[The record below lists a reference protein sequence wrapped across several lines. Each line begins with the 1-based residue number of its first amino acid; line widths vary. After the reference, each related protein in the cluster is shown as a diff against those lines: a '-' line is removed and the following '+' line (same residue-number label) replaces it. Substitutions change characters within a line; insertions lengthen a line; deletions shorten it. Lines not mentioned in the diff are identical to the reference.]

1 MSARLGLMLGVA
13 AVVVAALIGGWYF
26 FIRGDDPAPVSLA
39 GAVASVSDAAA
50 TATSAAT
57 ASATAEAASTAT
69 PVASTDGSLDGTW
82 TLVAADSF
90 VGYRVKEQ
98 LVSVGATEAVG
109 RTSAVTGSL
118 DFDGSAI
125 TAVEVVADL
134 TRLKSDDDRRDGRL
148 RTQGIQWG
156 TFPEASFVLA
166 EPIAIDGVP
175 AEGDTISATAVGD
188 LTLHGVTNRVEFP
201 LQGTLSNGLVVVVGS
216 LLVQFADYDMETP
229 SALSVVSVE
238 EQGVIELQMVF
249 GR

>member
-1 MSARLGLMLGVA
+1 MTARPGLMLGVA
-13 AVVVAALIGGWYF
+13 AVVAAALFGGWYF
-26 FIRGDDPAPVSLA
+26 LIRGDEPPPVSLA
-39 GAVASVSDAAA
+39 GAVASVADSTTAPTAAA
-50 TATSAAT
+50 PAEG
-57 ASATAEAASTAT
+57 ASTASTAT
-69 PVASTDGSLDGTW
+69 PAAAAGSLEGTW
-82 TLVAADSF
+82 MLVAADSF

-109 RTSAVTGSL
+109 RTSAVTGL
-118 DFDGSAI
+118 LEFDGSAI

-166 EPIAIDGVP
+166 QPIAIDGVP
-175 AEGDTISATAVGD
+175 AEGETISATAIGD

-216 LLVQFADYDMETP
+216 LLIQFADYDMEAP

-249 GR
+249 SR

>member
-1 MSARLGLMLGVA
+1 MFRAPQVPSEGTHDRTAGLDAGCDRRC
-13 AVVVAALIGGWYF
+13 G
-26 FIRGDDPAPVSLA
+26 RRPVWWL
-39 GAVASVSDAAA
+39 VLLHPP

-57 ASATAEAASTAT
+57 ASATAEGASSAAPVAAS
-69 PVASTDGSLDGTW
+69 DGSVEGTW

-98 LVSVGATEAVG
+98 LVSVGAAEAVG
-109 RTSAVTGSL
+109 RTSAVIGSL
-118 DFDGSAI
+118 EFDGSAI

-134 TRLKSDDDRRDGRL
+134 TQLKSDDDRRDGRL

-166 EPIAIDGVP
+166 QPIAIDGAP
-175 AEGDTISATAVGD
+175 AEGETISATAVGD
-188 LTLHGVTNRVEFP
+188 LTLHGVTNRVEF
-201 LQGTLSNGLVVVVGS
+201 LLEGTLSNGLVVVVGS
-216 LLVQFADYDMETP
+216 LLIQFADYDMEAP

>member
-1 MSARLGLMLGVA
+1 MTARLGLMLGVA
-13 AVVVAALIGGWYF
+13 AVVAAALFGGWYF
-26 FIRGDDPAPVSLA
+26 FIRGDEPPPVSLA

-50 TATSAAT
+50 TATSAA
-57 ASATAEAASTAT
+57 SATAEGAATAT
-69 PVASTDGSLDGTW
+69 AGASADGSIEGTW

-118 DFDGSAI
+118 EFDGSAI

-134 TRLKSDDDRRDGRL
+134 TQLKSDDDRRDGRL
-148 RTQGIQWG
+148 RSQGIEWG

-166 EPIAIDGVP
+166 EPIALDGVP
-175 AEGDTISATAVGD
+175 AEGETISATAVGD

-201 LQGTLSNGLVVVVGS
+201 LEGTLSNGLVVVVGS
-216 LLVQFADYDMETP
+216 LLIQFADYDMEAP
-229 SALSVVSVE
+229 SAMSVVSVE
-238 EQGVIELQMVF
+238 EQGTIELQMVF